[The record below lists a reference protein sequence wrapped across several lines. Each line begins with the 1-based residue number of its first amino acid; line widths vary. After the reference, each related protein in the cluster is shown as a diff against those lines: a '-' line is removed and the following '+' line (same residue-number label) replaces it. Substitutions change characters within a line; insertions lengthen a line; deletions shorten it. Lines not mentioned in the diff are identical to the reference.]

1 MKIGDNA
8 SYTFVQKQI
17 MVNSACIYEHCEAVT
32 IDGMV
37 IAVKNDI
44 AYLKTDNGTIK
55 VMLCQLTKKPH
66 S

>member
-1 MKIGDNA
+1 MRIGDNA

-17 MVNSACIYEHCEAVT
+17 MVNSECIYEHFEAIT

-37 IAVKNDI
+37 IAVKGDI
-44 AYLKTDNGTIK
+44 AYLKTKEGTIK
-55 VMLCQLTKKPH
+55 VMLCKLTKKPH

>member
-1 MKIGDNA
+1 MRIGDNA

-17 MVNSACIYEHCEAVT
+17 MVNSECIYEHCEAIT

-37 IAVKNDI
+37 IAVKGDI
-44 AYLKTDNGTIK
+44 AYLKTKDGTIK
-55 VMLCQLTKKPH
+55 VMLCKLTKKPH

>member
-1 MKIGDNA
+1 MGIGDSA

-44 AYLKTDNGTIK
+44 AYLKTKEGTIK
-55 VMLCQLTKKPH
+55 VMLSQLMGKH
-66 S
+66 